1 MLKPKKSIEKM
12 TGYFVP
18 MYEKD
23 WDIKI
28 DSNENN
34 YGPSPKVIEKLSKCN
49 YKNISFYPFYGEL
62 SQKIAD
68 FNNVKID
75 NIKVTNGADE
85 AIQAI
90 IQTYLETG
98 ESLLTLDISFE
109 MPVIY
114 TQIQGGNIIKV
125 PFKEKWKFPLDGF
138 INELKEQKENI
149 KIIYLASPNNPTGNL
164 IEETDLNII
173 LENSKDKV
181 VLIDETYANYAGKSY
196 KKYIEKYNNIFIVRS
211 FSKDFALAGMR
222 LGYIISNTENIINLK
237 KVVSPFSV
245 NSYAMLAGISALED
259 VEYFEK
265 IRAEINESKIELKT
279 FLESLNAIVYD
290 SYANFLLVDFKNKA
304 DFVYNK
310 LKNANISVK
319 LFKKGSLLENHLRIT
334 IPTKE
339 GITRIKEAL
348 KIKPSLVFDMDGVLI
363 DARNSY
369 RAAIEKTY
377 EHFTGKAISQKE
389 IQEAKNLGGLNN
401 DWDLTKY
408 LLKKSGFTTSYDDI
422 VNVFQEIYWKDGQG
436 LINKETALFNT
447 ELLSDLSKDYNLSI
461 FTGRL
466 KAEAIFALEK
476 FNATNY
482 FYPIITTDDIPQGM
496 GKPNPYG
503 LKVIKDMTIGYNYTY
518 FGDTT
523 DDILAAKSAGYKA
536 IGVLPPQDKSQE
548 LIDLLKNK
556 GADNTINSITD
567 INTILEKKN
576 EAVC

>member
-1 MLKPKKSIEKM
+1 MLRPKKSIEKM

-62 SQKIAD
+62 SQKIAN

-90 IQTYLETG
+90 IQTYLEPG
-98 ESLLTLDISFE
+98 ESLLTLDVSFE

-114 TQIQGGNIIKV
+114 VQIQGGNIIKV
-125 PFKEKWKFPLDGF
+125 PFKDKWKFPLDDF
-138 INELKEQKENI
+138 INKLKEQKESI

-173 LENSKDKV
+173 LENAKDKV

-196 KKYIEKYNNIFIVRS
+196 KKYIDKFNNIFIVRS

-245 NSYAMLAGISALED
+245 NSYAMIAGITALED
-259 VEYFEK
+259 VEYFERIK
-265 IRAEINESKIELKT
+265 AEINESKLALKT
-279 FLESLNAIVYD
+279 FLESLNATVYD

-319 LFKKGSLLENHLRIT
+319 LFKKDSLLENHLRIT
-334 IPTKE
+334 IPTIE
-339 GITRIKEAL
+339 GIKRIKEAL
-348 KIKPSLVFDMDGVLI
+348 RIKPSLVFDMDGVLI
-363 DARNSY
+363 DASNSY
-369 RAAIEKTY
+369 RTAIEKTY
-377 EHFTGKAISQKE
+377 EHFTGKTISQKE
-389 IQEAKNLGGLNN
+389 IQDAKNLGGLNN
-401 DWDLTKY
+401 DWDLTQY
-408 LLKKSGFTTSYDDI
+408 LLKKSGYTIAYDEI
-422 VNVFQEIYWKDGQG
+422 VNVFQEIYWKNGNG
-436 LINKETALFNT
+436 LIKNETALFNIK
-447 ELLSDLSKDYNLSI
+447 LLSELSKNYNLSI
-461 FTGRL
+461 FTGRP
-466 KAEAIFALEK
+466 KKEALFALDK

-482 FYPIITTDDIPQGM
+482 FYPIITTDEIPQGM
-496 GKPNPYG
+496 EKPNPYG
-503 LKVIKDMTIGYNYTY
+503 LNIVKDVTIGETYTY

-548 LIDLLKNK
+548 LIEFLKKK
-556 GADNTINSITD
+556 GADNIINSITD
-567 INTILEKKN
+567 IKTILEKKD